1 MAIDVEQLIMEALLE
16 LVEQEGEQLKRI
28 TVKRLLERTGVA
40 RQTFYNHFLDKDDL
54 ICRTYDKLVIT
65 EFEGEDEDEGFDF
78 GTSLLASYERMRAHG
93 TFMRQACAMSGQNCL
108 RDHLFEHSRAFDLAW
123 HQQLW
128 GDEPMPEALR
138 FATEYHADASTSM
151 ALSWILSGFPV
162 PAEELV
168 DLTVRMRALGMDHLF
183 ADASGSGNPYVR

>member
-1 MAIDVEQLIMEALLE
+1 MAIDVERLVMEELLE
-16 LVEQEGEQLKRI
+16 LVEQEGEQLERI

-40 RQTFYNHFLDKDDL
+40 RQTFYNHFLDKFDL
-54 ICRTYDKLVIT
+54 ICRTYDKLIIS
-65 EFEGEDEDEGFDF
+65 EFEPAGAEFDF
-78 GTSLLASYERMRAHG
+78 RASLLASCERMCAHG

-168 DLTVRMRALGMDHLF
+168 DLTVHMRALGMDHLF
-183 ADASGSGNPYVR
+183 ADAPGGGNPYVR